1 MQLGN
6 RWSLVFETHLPLM
19 SLTGRDAQLESPSC
33 KKSKVPPRAARP
45 SLGLK
50 FPSPF
55 QPGNHG
61 DSGQMIGVR
70 SMTGACKSWPP
81 EPPKPKPT
89 GFPDPSWVRQWAPDK
104 ESRGHVDTSWLH
116 LRPPIFSARLNTAFH
131 PFPGHSSGSL
141 QARSSPRKAS
151 RCFPAFRSYY

>member
-1 MQLGN
+1 MQLGG

-50 FPSPF
+50 IPLSLSAW
-55 QPGNHG
+55 QE

-70 SMTGACKSWPP
+70 SMTGACKSCAP

-131 PFPGHSSGSL
+131 PFPGHSSGSR